1 LKNKQKL
8 KQTNPVLKY
17 EMALIVGPDVV
28 AGDPESRTYRS
39 IQELTEAID
48 EFKKNYE
55 AFSAKNRQFLLIDT
69 EAAFQA
75 AQKQN
80 DIRHAAKTF
89 SDSIWEVL
97 HALEKKRK
105 MKSGRWTTKLGN
117 ALSKLYPIA
126 RLSLGLAQAIGD
138 VYPRLN
144 ALTARRHQF
153 HH

>member
-1 LKNKQKL
+1 
-8 KQTNPVLKY
+8 
-17 EMALIVGPDVV
+17 MGLIVVTDVV
-28 AGDPESRTYRS
+28 VGDPKSRTHRS

-55 AFSAKNRQFLLIDT
+55 AFSAKNRQFFLIDT
-69 EAAFQA
+69 ELQAAFQS
-75 AQKQN
+75 AQEQT

-97 HALEKKRK
+97 HAVEKKRK
-105 MKSGRWTTKLGN
+105 MNSGKWTTKLGN

-126 RLSLGLAQAIGD
+126 RLSLGLVQAIGD

-144 ALTARRHQF
+144 ALTRRRHHF
-153 HH
+153 HR

>member
-1 LKNKQKL
+1 M
-8 KQTNPVLKY
+8 
-17 EMALIVGPDVV
+17 ELIVVTDVV
-28 AGDPESRTYRS
+28 AGDPESRTHRS
-39 IQELTEAID
+39 IRELTEAID

-55 AFSAKNRQFLLIDT
+55 AFSAKNRQFILIDT

-75 AQKQN
+75 AQEQP

-97 HALEKKRK
+97 HAVEKKRK

-126 RLSLGLAQAIGD
+126 RLSLGLVQAIGD

-144 ALTARRHQF
+144 ALTPRRHHF